1 MAKSDATAR
10 LAVQYLPSHVWEM
23 VEPLIPNLRANPKTT
38 IGRKPVPHREALS
51 GILYVLRMGVSWEDL
66 PLELGWGTG
75 MTCWRRVR
83 ALQRAKVWP
92 KIVKVLAA
100 NLPDGATIPFDRMS
114 EFRPR
119 GPRVKKKAKKNSRS
133 NGVSNGTHRSNGV
146 SNGTHRSN
154 GVSASRKN
162 SNKKSGKRSG

>member
-1 MAKSDATAR
+1 MAKSDVTAR
-10 LAVQYLPSHVWEM
+10 LAVQYLPGPVWEM

-51 GILYVLRMGVSWEDL
+51 GILYVLRMGVSWEEL

-83 ALQRAKVWP
+83 ALQKAKVWP

-100 NLPDGATIPFDRMS
+100 NLPDGATIPFDRMA

-119 GPRVKKKAKKNSRS
+119 GPRVKKKTNKTNRS
-133 NGVSNGTHRSNGV
+133 NGVANAKHRSNGV
-146 SNGTHRSN
+146 SKGKHRSN
-154 GVSASRKN
+154 GVTASRN
-162 SNKKSGKRSG
+162 NTPKKTGKRAG